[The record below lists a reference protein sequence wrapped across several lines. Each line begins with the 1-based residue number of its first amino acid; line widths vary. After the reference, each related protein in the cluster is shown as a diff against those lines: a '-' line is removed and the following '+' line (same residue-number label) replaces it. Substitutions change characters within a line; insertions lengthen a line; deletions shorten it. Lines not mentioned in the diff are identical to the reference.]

1 MKKLIT
7 VLLLIATLVTML
19 SVVSCGKEDEPQV
32 KIIDIDLTEEE
43 YAFGVSKEQPEL
55 LDKVNTL
62 IETIKSTGTF
72 KDICD
77 CYFGEGTPV
86 AIKSAE
92 LDPNKDQLVVA
103 THAHFPPFEYK
114 IGDNYYGIDMEIA
127 TLLADEL
134 GKELV
139 IVDMAFKDMLPAVK
153 NGEADI
159 IMSGLTMKE
168 ERKEYVDFSNTYY
181 QASQKLIV
189 KSDDDTF
196 DGCKTADDV
205 LAKLRNLT
213 MSTNIGYLQGTTGSM
228 YVNNEGDYKKN
239 GLKVTGTGYT
249 TGKLAVQD
257 ILNEKIRGV
266 VIDAGP
272 AEMIVKE
279 VNAEQ

>member
-1 MKKLIT
+1 MKKMIT
-7 VLLLIATLVTML
+7 VLLLFATVMTSL
-19 SVVSCGKEDEPQV
+19 SVVSCNKEEKPQA

-55 LDKVNTL
+55 LETVNEL
-62 IETIKSTGTF
+62 IANIKHTGTF

-77 CYFGEGTPV
+77 RYFGEGTPV

-92 LDPNKDQLVVA
+92 LDPTKDQLVVA
-103 THAHFPPFEYK
+103 THAHFAPFEYK

-134 GKELV
+134 NQELV
-139 IVDMAFKDMLPAVK
+139 IVDMDFKNLLSAVK

-159 IMSGLTMKE
+159 IMSGFTMKE
-168 ERKEYVDFSNTYY
+168 ERKEYVDFSDTYY

-205 LAKLRNLT
+205 LAKLRTLT
-213 MSTNIGYLQGTTGSM
+213 MSTNIGYLQGTTGGM

-272 AEMIVKE
+272 AESIVKE
-279 VNAEQ
+279 VNAER

>member
-77 CYFGEGTPV
+77 RYFGEGTPV

-228 YVNNEGDYKKN
+228 YMNNEGDYKKN
-239 GLKVTGTGYT
+239 GLKVTVTGYT